1 MASLVITGGH
11 QAGSYYTLRNRTLT
25 AGRDPARDI
34 QIVDHKVSR
43 KHFQIHKE
51 DQGYV
56 ILELRSKNGVY
67 VNGTK
72 VKEKL
77 LRDSDQ
83 IQVGDT
89 VLTFYEGEVPE
100 HTDALNKYKQASR
113 ETREEQTFLD

>member
-1 MASLVITGGH
+1 MASLVITGGR
-11 QAGSYYTLRNRTLT
+11 QAGDYYPLKNRTLT
-25 AGRDPARDI
+25 GGRDPARDI

-43 KHFQIHKE
+43 RHFQIHRE

-67 VNGTK
+67 VNGAR

-77 LRDSDQ
+77 LHDGDQ

-89 VLTFYEGEVPE
+89 VLTFYEGEVPD
-100 HTDALNKYKQASR
+100 HSDALNKYKQATR
-113 ETREEQTFLD
+113 ETREEQTFLE